1 LTPHEIYKKKNIV
14 QKTPIPLKTKTFV
27 LKPKVILVISKT
39 KKAPPSKETEILL
52 PMISRT
58 VYYAINR
65 VRVLHT
71 PHQFYKTKYISC
83 KSPKIPPK
91 PAFMFLSFIDNLIN
105 SLCESIVNY
114 ERGDNQTPSSFRI
127 LLIFQ
132 FYYIK

>member
-1 LTPHEIYKKKNIV
+1 LTPHEIYKKKKHSPKDAN
-14 QKTPIPLKTKTFV
+14 TPKDKKFV

-65 VRVLHT
+65 VKVVNT

-83 KSPKIPPK
+83 ESPKIPPK
-91 PAFMFLSFIDNLIN
+91 PAFMFLSFIDNLRIN
-105 SLCESIVNY
+105 SEL
-114 ERGDNQTPSSFRI
+114 
-127 LLIFQ
+127 
-132 FYYIK
+132 